1 MKNRILP
8 SILLLAYG
16 AILVKVMVLK
26 DVPMISIGPVTLNF
40 GGTQV
45 GDPNYVPFRTI
56 LPYLLGDNGF
66 LIGALN
72 IGGNIA
78 FLIPIGFLLPF
89 VFVRIDWKKS
99 LVVAVLS
106 GMSIELTQVFL
117 HIGIFDI
124 DDVILNALGV
134 MLGYW
139 MYIFFRK
146 IMSSSYRKVAIVGI
160 SVLST
165 AAIVSLFVYAKQNEL
180 GFEPVHESNQQN
192 RVGQTKDGAPQG
204 VDPCNGT
211 MGTGQIIG
219 LTETTIT
226 IKRRDGKEEVV
237 VLTEK
242 TSMSNSAGPITKS
255 MLQVG
260 DRVTVVIDDSN
271 TAFVVLVCGINH

>member
-1 MKNRILP
+1 MKKRLLP
-8 SILLLAYG
+8 FILLLAYG

-26 DVPMISIGPVTLNF
+26 DVPMIRMGPIMLNF

-45 GDPNYVPFRTI
+45 GDPNYIPFKTI

-72 IGGNIA
+72 IGGNIG

-89 VFVRIDWKKS
+89 VFARIDWKRS

-117 HIGIFDI
+117 NIGIFDI
-124 DDVILNALGV
+124 DDVILNGLGV
-134 MLGYW
+134 MVGYW
-139 MYIFFRK
+139 LFLLFQK
-146 IMSSSYRKVAIVGI
+146 IMSSSYRRVAIVGI
-160 SVLST
+160 SILST
-165 AAIVSLFVYAKQNEL
+165 AAIVSLFVFAKQNEL
-180 GFEPVHESNQQN
+180 GFEPKHERNETN
-192 RVGQTKDGAPQG
+192 RLEQTKERVSQG

-211 MGTGQIIG
+211 MGTGQIISIA
-219 LTETTIT
+219 ENTIT
-226 IKRRDGKEEVV
+226 IKRRDGKDEIV

-242 TSMSNSAGPITKS
+242 TDMRNSGGPITKS
-255 MLQVG
+255 ILKVG

-271 TAFVVLVCGINH
+271 TAMAVLVCGVN